1 VNPVQLARPEI
12 AALQGYRSARQEAAA
27 SGRLLNANEN
37 PDPPAGDHGW
47 ALNRYPEPQPRALI
61 ERLADLYRVQPEQLL
76 VSRGSDE
83 AIDLLVRAFCR
94 PGRDRVAWCPP
105 TFGMYAVATAIQD
118 AGPAPIPLG
127 PPPDWRLPF
136 DALVAAQ
143 PRLTFLCSPNNP
155 TGHSLPAEQAL
166 ELARALENIGL
177 VVVDEAYI
185 EFSPHASLAPEVA
198 RQSNLAVLRTLSK
211 AHALAG
217 LRCGALV
224 AEPAVIELL
233 RRIMAPYP
241 LPTPTARLA
250 TEALDA
256 ERRYRQHLDTILE
269 ERQRLRAG
277 LESLPAI
284 DTVWP
289 SDANFLL
296 LRTRDDAAAVAGR
309 AAAAGILLR
318 DFSATP
324 ALENCLR
331 ISVGTPQDNDALL
344 AFLAGESG
352 ASQREARA

>member
-1 VNPVQLARPEI
+1 MNPVHLARPEI

-27 SGRLLNANEN
+27 AGRLLNANEN
-37 PDPPAGDHGW
+37 PYPPPQDPGW
-47 ALNRYPEPQPRALI
+47 ALNRYPEPQPRALV
-61 ERLADLYRVQPEQLL
+61 ERLAELYRVQAEQLL

-105 TFGMYAVATAIQD
+105 TFGMYGVACAIQG
-118 AGPAPIPLG
+118 AEPVALALG
-127 PPPDWRLPF
+127 PPPHWRLPF

-185 EFSPHASLAPEVA
+185 EFSWHPSLTPEVA

-211 AHALAG
+211 ARALAG

-256 ERRYRQHLDTILE
+256 ERRYRKHLEAILD
-269 ERQRLRAG
+269 ERQRLRAA

-318 DFSATP
+318 DFSTTP
-324 ALENCLR
+324 GLENCLR

-344 AFLAGESG
+344 NFMAGESG
-352 ASQREARA
+352 TSQCEARA